1 MLIRLLLLLTITAI
15 SIASMGVIQAN
26 DHLPCADEDREIS
39 GNRTSPCKVSI
50 LPEVTSIEH
59 KIEMVYPSCHE
70 QLIWHMPGIAS
81 IFADPG
87 QISDPGQGVRIWDL
101 RDANDDY
108 WSDTDHDWGVRS
120 IRVQDDKIIFRLKDW
135 GLRSAVFQG
144 SSVPESTDARL
155 RFLFANSSDGSTYIV
170 YTNYMPLSAHK
181 GLEVVHACLA
191 RVQQEKAD
199 REHAA
204 DVARKEADEAVRI
217 AAERDAAAKEEEQA
231 QREAESQA
239 RIARDQLAAALENLT
254 QIARTELIKTQ
265 TLTDQ
270 LVHEE
275 ELAGILRDII
285 RIRLSSQEDRAR
297 ITNEYLDRAR
307 DASADFEVET
317 SEIESRI
324 QEYLD
329 FNALLLNGISEYQSS
344 VRDRL
349 EGLRASIE
357 EQQAEIDRLE
367 AGAREI
373 ATSAEEPGEN
383 VEEDQNGNGSQ

>member
-1 MLIRLLLLLTITAI
+1 MTISLTAI
-15 SIASMGVIQAN
+15 TVVRADN
-26 DHLPCADEDREIS
+26 HLECPDEYREIT
-39 GNRTSPCKVSI
+39 GNRASPCKVSV
-50 LPEVTSIEH
+50 PEVTSVEH

-70 QLIWHMPGIAS
+70 QLIWHMPGIAR
-81 IFADPG
+81 IAD
-87 QISDPGQGVRIWDL
+87 SVQGLRIWDI
-101 RDANDDY
+101 RDANDNY
-108 WSDTDHDWGVRS
+108 WSDTDRDWGVRN
-120 IRVQDDKIIFRLKDW
+120 IRRQDDKIIFRLKDW
-135 GLRSAVFQG
+135 GLRSAVLQG

-155 RFLFANSSDGSTYIV
+155 RFLFTNSSDGGSYIV

-181 GLEVVHACLA
+181 GVEVVHACLA
-191 RVQQEKAD
+191 LVKQQKED
-199 REHAA
+199 EEHAEEL
-204 DVARKEADEAVRI
+204 ARKEADETARI
-217 AAERDAAAKEEEQA
+217 EAERDAIAKEEEQA
-231 QREAESQA
+231 QREAEAQE
-239 RIARDQLAAALENLT
+239 RIAQEQLAAALVNRT

-297 ITNEYLDRAR
+297 IANEYLARAR
-307 DASADFEVET
+307 DASADFNVET

-329 FNALLLNGISEYQSS
+329 FNALLLNEISEYQSS

-349 EGLRASIE
+349 DRLRTSIE

-367 AGAREI
+367 AEAQEI
-373 ATSAEEPGEN
+373 AVPAEEPGEN
-383 VEEDQNGNGSQ
+383 IEENEEDAE